1 MTLWRWRIFGI
12 TWLAYTGFYLTRKSF
27 AIAKI
32 DLARPDGM
40 GFTDG
45 QFATIDLLYLVSY
58 AAGQF
63 VWGICGDR
71 VGTRRVVLTGL
82 ILSVLSA
89 VAMGASSLVVFL
101 GIFFCIQGIAQ
112 STGWGPLVKNMG
124 NFFTRKERGRV
135 LGFWCTNYALGGVL
149 AALLAGWAAD
159 AHGWRFAFWIPAGV
173 LLLIAALFFLFQ
185 ANRPEDVGL
194 ESLEAD
200 ASPEEKPGKGSWKV
214 IGKTIRNPMVLLLGA
229 VYFLIKPIRYLV
241 MFWAPLYI
249 NQRLGSGAAEAG
261 ILGSM
266 FDIAGPVS
274 VILGGYLSD
283 KVFGTRRIPL
293 CVIALVLVSG
303 VTFFFDDLPATRLA
317 LGLGFFAIGF
327 LLYIPDSLVSAAA
340 AVDFGTRAGASTASG
355 IINGCGSVGAIIGG
369 TMPGWIGGGN
379 PWGTI
384 FPILAGALLLA
395 GILLLPRWNAL
406 PRED

>member
-1 MTLWRWRIFGI
+1 
-12 TWLAYTGFYLTRKSF
+12 
-27 AIAKI
+27 
-32 DLARPDGM
+32 
-40 GFTDG
+40 
-45 QFATIDLLYLVSY
+45 
-58 AAGQF
+58 
-63 VWGICGDR
+63 
-71 VGTRRVVLTGL
+71 
-82 ILSVLSA
+82 
-89 VAMGASSLVVFL
+89 
-101 GIFFCIQGIAQ
+101 
-112 STGWGPLVKNMG
+112 
-124 NFFTRKERGRV
+124 
-135 LGFWCTNYALGGVL
+135 
-149 AALLAGWAAD
+149 
-159 AHGWRFAFWIPAGV
+159 
-173 LLLIAALFFLFQ
+173 
-185 ANRPEDVGL
+185 
-194 ESLEAD
+194 
-200 ASPEEKPGKGSWKV
+200 
-214 IGKTIRNPMVLLLGA
+214 
-229 VYFLIKPIRYLV
+229 
-241 MFWAPLYI
+241 
-249 NQRLGSGAAEAG
+249 
-261 ILGSM
+261 M